1 MGYECDQHQRWADE
15 GWGDAPEPSTCGG
28 CNLFEPSPYMGDDG
42 GVCVFGTEVSQRLTH
57 IEWHLGGDEACEEF
71 SE

>member
-1 MGYECDQHQRWADE
+1 MGYACDPHQRWADE
-15 GWGDAPEPSTCGG
+15 GWGDAPEQALCRH

>member
-1 MGYECDQHQRWADE
+1 MRDGATR
-15 GWGDAPEPSTCGG
+15 PSLPPAVTATYSSRP
-28 CNLFEPSPYMGDDG
+28 LYIGDDG

>member
-1 MGYECDQHQRWADE
+1 MGYECDPHQRWADD
-15 GWGDAPEPSTCGG
+15 GWWDDHEPAICRH

>member
-1 MGYECDQHQRWADE
+1 MGYECDQHQRCADE
-15 GWGDAPEPSTCGG
+15 CLGDAPEPSTCGD